1 MTQERKKM
9 RVESNKEFSACDLS
23 NYVVTYVFAYVS
35 TIDLNG
41 KLYRFLVCRCS
52 SIDCYKSVEI
62 FCETMN
68 DSKNRTLEITDLENP
83 KPYII

>member
-41 KLYRFLVCRCS
+41 KLHRF
-52 SIDCYKSVEI
+52 
-62 FCETMN
+62 
-68 DSKNRTLEITDLENP
+68 
-83 KPYII
+83 

>member
-9 RVESNKEFSACDLS
+9 RVESNKQFSACDLS
-23 NYVVTYVFAYVS
+23 NYVVTCVFAYVS

-41 KLYRFLVCRCS
+41 KLNRFLECRCS

-68 DSKNRTLEITDLENP
+68 DTKNRTLEITDVVNP